1 VKQVNQREYKDMIRL
16 GLIDYSPTSRNISI
30 ANRQK
35 KSKART
41 YYVEDGIVDSYYKIS
56 FNQNLPKG
64 N

>member
-1 VKQVNQREYKDMIRL
+1 MKQVNQREYKDMIRL
-16 GLIDYSPTSRNISI
+16 GLIIFDPRSRNVAI

-35 KSKART
+35 KSKVRT
-41 YYVEDGIVDSYYKIS
+41 YYVEDEIVDGYYKFI